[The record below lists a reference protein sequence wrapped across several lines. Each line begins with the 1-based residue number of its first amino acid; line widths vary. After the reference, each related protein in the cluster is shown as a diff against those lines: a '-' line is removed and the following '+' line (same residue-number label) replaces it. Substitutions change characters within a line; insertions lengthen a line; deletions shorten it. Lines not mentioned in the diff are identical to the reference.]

1 MPASLSSPERELL
14 LIVEDI
20 NRSGQ
25 AQILLEKIIGWSRAE
40 GVEKSSGSNWRL
52 ICPIWP
58 EALALLREQ
67 FRKLIE
73 PLLIV
78 AAGFSESEGC
88 QAVLARAR
96 LDGRTLSTLS
106 AEAISRALGNDP
118 LLIALHDL
126 DTDPV
131 SGDVIGQFISSSL
144 ERTAGENREA
154 AAVTYHAVLLALARE
169 MLTRRQI
176 ELDWRKV
183 NAWQDLQGEPL
194 RLLGQIAHRGELIR
208 IEGPLSEQRL
218 LFRHDRVRDWLLVT
232 AATEL
237 ARQNALPEL
246 IVIDPYFAELIGE
259 VLIQTE
265 FNPSLLC
272 KVAPVNPL
280 AFFHVLR
287 RLGPVAETCC
297 PEIIQEIHRWL
308 DDPATHGPCNNRLRS
323 EAMAMLAKADSTKV
337 PAIVRRFRVQTSD
350 AQFARLRNGDL
361 LGGIELCSD
370 MEPGVGAPWRDAQ
383 IEHAKLRY
391 GAALS
396 TTLNGFLRRG
406 DLEEFATIGAIRLAG
421 HIGDPTLSLAI
432 EVCWKSDVHRNS
444 HLADYLWAYAECCGD
459 EPARFLGPV
468 CEAWAALSNVPEKE
482 GSGLASRKLRGV

>member
-1 MPASLSSPERELL
+1 MSPELLHRLSEKSLVAHRPPDNETAWIPCRLDAILRNSRRRGVTILMGASGLGKSVACYKILADHVETGGFGVVLPDSVIASAVTLEQAITASLRQLHPALAAVGDSAASLSSPERELL

-25 AQILLEKIIGWSRAE
+25 ARMLLEKIIGWSRAE

-58 EALALLREQ
+58 ETLALLREQ

-126 DTDPV
+126 ETDPI

-144 ERTAGENREA
+144 ERTARENREA
-154 AAVTYHAVLLALARE
+154 PAVTYHDVLLALARE

-176 ELDWRKV
+176 ELDWRRV
-183 NAWQDLQGEPL
+183 STWEGLEGEPL
-194 RLLGQIAHRGELIR
+194 RLLGRIAHRGELIR

-218 LFRHDRVRDWLLVT
+218 LFRHDRVRDWLLAT

-237 ARQNALPEL
+237 QHRNALPEL

-259 VLIQTE
+259 VLI
-265 FNPSLLC
+265 
-272 KVAPVNPL
+272 
-280 AFFHVLR
+280 
-287 RLGPVAETCC
+287 
-297 PEIIQEIHRWL
+297 
-308 DDPATHGPCNNRLRS
+308 
-323 EAMAMLAKADSTKV
+323 
-337 PAIVRRFRVQTSD
+337 
-350 AQFARLRNGDL
+350 
-361 LGGIELCSD
+361 
-370 MEPGVGAPWRDAQ
+370 
-383 IEHAKLRY
+383 
-391 GAALS
+391 
-396 TTLNGFLRRG
+396 
-406 DLEEFATIGAIRLAG
+406 
-421 HIGDPTLSLAI
+421 
-432 EVCWKSDVHRNS
+432 
-444 HLADYLWAYAECCGD
+444 
-459 EPARFLGPV
+459 
-468 CEAWAALSNVPEKE
+468 
-482 GSGLASRKLRGV
+482 